1 MQLQGLQHLDG
12 KGIKT
17 RGNILLLRGL
27 INFILLIYY
36 LEAPRINASINVIL
50 VLFSPKTKDT
60 DRRVIGRQYLGYSLK
75 MNGPGLA
82 NLAQQPH

>member
-17 RGNILLLRGL
+17 RGNILLKGLR
-27 INFILLIYY
+27 NFILLIYY
-36 LEAPRINASINVIL
+36 LEAPRINASINVI
-50 VLFSPKTKDT
+50 LFSPKTKDT

-82 NLAQQPH
+82 NSAQQPH

>member
-17 RGNILLLRGL
+17 RGNILLKGLR
-27 INFILLIYY
+27 NFILLIYY

-50 VLFSPKTKDT
+50 FSPKT
-60 DRRVIGRQYLGYSLK
+60 QGY
-75 MNGPGLA
+75 
-82 NLAQQPH
+82 